1 VSARATAL
9 RVGAVRRTASPA
21 PLIFLATRAGI
32 WIAAALTLAWFP
44 GHGNHFGTG
53 LWLRADSNWY
63 TSIAR
68 HGYGADPGHTP
79 AFFPGFPTLVAGLG
93 RVIGNYGLAGLLIS
107 LACCAIAFELLWQ
120 LALPRLGDA
129 GATRS
134 VLYMALF
141 PMAVFLGA
149 VYSESLF
156 LALCL
161 AAFVLAERDHWVWA
175 SLAAGGAM
183 LTRSVGVAVVCG
195 LVVMAWPNVRKLGWL
210 LLVPVVFA
218 AFPVTLHFQ
227 AHDAWA
233 FAHAQ
238 DNWQRHFS
246 WAGPLG
252 GLWDGVRALWH
263 TTDNFSERYYL
274 AVNIQDL
281 LYLVPFVALLPLI
294 WRRVGKPYAV
304 YTAVALAVPMSWPA
318 STGDFPLFSMPRFT
332 LLAFPA
338 FIAAAVLGARPW
350 VHTTIV
356 AASSVLLG
364 VAVVQWTFGALA

>member
-1 VSARATAL
+1 MS
-9 RVGAVRRTASPA
+9 
-21 PLIFLATRAGI
+21 TRAAI
-32 WIAAALTLAWFP
+32 WVAAGLALAWFP
-44 GHGNHFGTG
+44 GHGSAFGTG

-63 TSIAR
+63 TSIAQ
-68 HGYGADPGHTP
+68 HGYGADPDHMP
-79 AFFPGFPTLVAGLG
+79 AFFPLYPLVIAGLG
-93 RVIGNYGLAGLLIS
+93 RALGSYSLAGLIVS
-107 LACCAIAFELLWQ
+107 LVCCAVAFELLWQ
-120 LALPRLGDA
+120 LALPRLGAA
-129 GATRS
+129 GAARS
-134 VLYMALF
+134 VLYLALF

-175 SLAAGGAM
+175 SMAAGGAT

-195 LVVMAWPNVRKLGWL
+195 LLVMAWPTMRKLAWL
-210 LLVPVVFA
+210 ALVPLVFA
-218 AFPVTLHFQ
+218 AFPVALHFQ

-238 DNWQRHFS
+238 DNWQRHLS
-246 WAGPLG
+246 AAGPLG
-252 GLWDGVRALWH
+252 GLWDGIAALWH

-274 AVNIQDL
+274 AVNIEDL
-281 LYLVPFVALLPLI
+281 LYVVPFVALLPLI

-304 YTAVALAVPMSWPA
+304 FTAVALAVPMAWPA

-332 LLAFPA
+332 ILAFPG
-338 FIAAAVLGARPW
+338 FIAAAVLGERPW

-356 AASSVLLG
+356 AASSLLLG